1 MSFNPL
7 QVIQDNDDRLYHSIQ
22 ESRNLAFQEGAL
34 GKKEKLLIAVAL
46 DAAHGAVNGVK
57 SLTTMAMDA
66 GATREEVLESLRVAA
81 YISGA
86 GSIYTAAAGLQDLFV
101 E

>member
-7 QVIQDNDDRLYHSIQ
+7 QVIEENDGQLYSSIQ
-22 ESRNLAFQEGAL
+22 ESRNLAFEAGAL

-46 DAAHGAVNGVK
+46 DAAHGSVNGVRG
-57 SLTTMAMDA
+57 LTSMAMEA
-66 GATREEVLESLRVAA
+66 GASREEVMETLRVAA

-86 GSIYTAAAGLQDLFV
+86 GSIYTAAAGIQDLFV